1 MVLSQQHLPQL
12 IRYATGWVRRL
23 HDELYP
29 TATPLPEQ
37 LIPLFGPF
45 FAASTLARIRLQFV
59 PEIPN
64 PDFYPAL
71 EAQGLPV
78 PLDFRVMAGLTLI
91 DTVLISQSQAVFSAP
106 RLASLLFHE
115 GVHVV
120 QYEHLG
126 LERFMTEYVLGWA
139 SAGQRYEGIPLE
151 QQAYG
156 LEARFAAEPS
166 APFSVLEAVAAAYP
180 SSAPAA

>member
-1 MVLSQQHLPQL
+1 MALSQQHLPQL
-12 IRYATGWVRRL
+12 ILHAAGWVRRL
-23 HDELYP
+23 HDALYP

-37 LIPLFGPF
+37 FSPLFAPF
-45 FAASTLARIRLQFV
+45 FAPSTLARIRLLLV

-71 EAQGLPV
+71 QAQGLPV

-91 DTVLISQSQAVFSAP
+91 DTVLISQSRADFSGP
-106 RLASLLFHE
+106 LLASLLFHE

-126 LERFMTEYVLGWA
+126 LDRFMTEYVLGWA
-139 SAGQRYEGIPLE
+139 SADQRYEGIPLE
-151 QQAYG
+151 SRPTPWNHASRQSPRCRSQ
-156 LEARFAAEPS
+156 
-166 APFSVLEAVAAAYP
+166 
-180 SSAPAA
+180 SSRP